1 MVEPASTFL
10 MSSLAQPIQ
19 APKSSVTVPTTTTA
33 VLAAEDSA
41 KIAWLRVIRY
51 TPAVTMVAAW
61 IRADTGVG
69 PSMASGSQVWRKN
82 WADLPIAPMN
92 SRKQA
97 ISISGN
103 TWPAKVQVFP
113 AWSATWANTSWK
125 LIVPNAQ

>member
-41 KIAWLRVIRY
+41 KIAWLRVMRY
-51 TPAVTMVAAW
+51 TPAVTIVAAW

-69 PSMASGSQVWRKN
+69 PSMASSSQDCSGT
-82 WADLPIAPMN
+82 WADLPQAA
-92 SRKQA
+92 SRSNRPSTV
-97 ISISGN
+97 IVVSDTS
-103 TWPAKVQVFP
+103 PASSLTVEK
-113 AWSATWANTSWK
+113 ST
-125 LIVPNAQ
+125 VPNV